1 MHVSGVKTS
10 LQGVAASKVI
20 VLIGERNKNLQ
31 GKIEK
36 KIIKCVYI
44 YISTLNV
51 YCILCLYI
59 HDRCVFEGSV
69 KLV

>member
-44 YISTLNV
+44 YKYTKCLLHIMFV
-51 YCILCLYI
+51 Y
-59 HDRCVFEGSV
+59 S
-69 KLV
+69 